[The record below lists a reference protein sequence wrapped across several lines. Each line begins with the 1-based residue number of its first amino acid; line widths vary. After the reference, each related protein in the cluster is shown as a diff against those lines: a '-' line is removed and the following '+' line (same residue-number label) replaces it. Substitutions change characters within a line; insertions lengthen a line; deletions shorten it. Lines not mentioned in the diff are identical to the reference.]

1 MTTVGR
7 WLVWGL
13 AGLLAAAA
21 LLAAAYWGFRQLQP
35 RPLFTP
41 ATTSEPI
48 AAQGASLGGAPERQR

>member
-7 WLVWGL
+7 WLVRVL
-13 AGLLAAAA
+13 AGALAAAA

-48 AAQGASLGGAPERQR
+48 AAQGATTGGAQQR